1 MQTKGEKD
9 KEEEGIKREEM
20 GRKEKK
26 ENEREGEEMIGRK
39 GKELEKGQ
47 KGGKTNLQFLP
58 SSNLKPWIRP
68 SHFDD

>member
-1 MQTKGEKD
+1 
-9 KEEEGIKREEM
+9 M